1 LTEDEFRLIELET
14 HSARENMAIDEAVM
28 LSVRDGL
35 VPPTLRL
42 YRWKPSAVSIGT
54 FQSMEDEVDVE
65 YCRKNGIDM
74 IRRLTG
80 GGAVYHDYDG
90 EVTYSVIVPKGH
102 RVAPFDIQKSY
113 EILCGGVISA
123 LELFG
128 LEAKFYPINDVIVG
142 ERKISGNAQTRR
154 HSCILQHGTVLLD
167 LNIETMFSILKVD
180 PEKISD
186 KLVTDVKERVVS
198 VRQLLDEDVS
208 VEDLSA
214 ALRTGFSKALDVVL
228 KTSTL
233 TDLERRRASEFIESK
248 YGTMPW
254 NFLR

>member
-1 LTEDEFRLIELET
+1 M
-14 HSARENMAIDEAVM
+14 SVDEAVM
-28 LSVRDGL
+28 LSVKDGL

-54 FQSMEDEVDVE
+54 FQSMEDEVDIE

-102 RVAPFDIQKSY
+102 RVAPFDIEESY
-113 EILCGGVISA
+113 EILCGGVVSA
-123 LELFG
+123 LDEFA
-128 LEAKFYPINDVIVG
+128 LEAEFCPINDVVVDG
-142 ERKISGNAQTRR
+142 KKISGNAQTRR
-154 HSCILQHGTVLLD
+154 HSCVLQHGTVLLD
-167 LNIETMFSILKVD
+167 LNVETMFSILKVD

-186 KLVTDVKERVVS
+186 KLVTDVKQRVIS
-198 VRQLLDEDVS
+198 LRQLLDEDVS
-208 VEDLSA
+208 PMDLSA
-214 ALRTGFSKALDVVL
+214 ALVVGFSRALNVNLQTDQ
-228 KTSTL
+228 L
-233 TDLERRRASEFIESK
+233 TELELRRASELAESK
-248 YGTMPW
+248 YGTHPW